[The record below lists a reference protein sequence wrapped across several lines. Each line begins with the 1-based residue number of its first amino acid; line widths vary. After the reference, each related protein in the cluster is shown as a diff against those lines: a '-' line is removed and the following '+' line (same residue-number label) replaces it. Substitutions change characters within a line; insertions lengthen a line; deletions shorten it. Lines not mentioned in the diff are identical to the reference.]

1 MVSIFSLEKFLSFL
15 ASAIVAVV
23 IAIILGVIVVEWA
36 SGCGETYTDSKGIV
50 HENGCF
56 LIVKSK

>member
-1 MVSIFSLEKFLSFL
+1 MEKFLSML
-15 ASAIVAVV
+15 VGAIIAIV